1 MNLSVNIILIGM
13 PGSGKS
19 TVGSLL
25 AKLIGYRFLD
35 TDFVIQNMEGKV
47 LQDIID
53 EEGLPAFKTSEE
65 KALCSVLCDETVIA
79 TGGSAIYCERGM
91 KHLKA
96 GGKVVYLKTEIN
108 MLEKRLTNLAS
119 RGVAGA
125 KYKTIAQIFEER
137 KPLYE
142 KYSDFTVECGGMSEP
157 IENALKV
164 VDAVKKDIILSRS

>member
-1 MNLSVNIILIGM
+1 MGFGVNIILIGM

-53 EEGLPAFKTSEE
+53 EEGIQAFKSSEE

-79 TGGSAIYCERGM
+79 TGGSAVYCERGM
-91 KHLKA
+91 SHLKSI
-96 GGKVVYLKTEIN
+96 GKVIYLKIGMNE
-108 MLEKRLTNLAS
+108 LEKRLTNIAT
-119 RGVAGA
+119 RGIAGA
-125 KYKTIAQIFEER
+125 KNKTIAQIFEER
-137 KPLYE
+137 RPLYE
-142 KYSDFTVECGGMSEP
+142 KYADCTVECDGSEP
-157 IENALKV
+157 VENALKIA
-164 VDAVKKDIILSRS
+164 DAVKKDIIASRS

>member
-1 MNLSVNIILIGM
+1 MNIILIGM

-53 EEGLPAFKTSEE
+53 EEGVPAFVTAEE
-65 KALCSVLCDETVIA
+65 KALCSVLFDNTVIA
-79 TGGSAIYCERGM
+79 TGGSAIFSERGM
-91 KHLKA
+91 RHLKST
-96 GGKVVYLKTEIN
+96 GKTVYLKLDFQE
-108 MLEKRLTNLAS
+108 LSERLSDFSS

-125 KYKTIAQIFEER
+125 GEKTLEEIYLER
-137 KPLYE
+137 LPLYE
-142 KYSDFTVECGGMSEP
+142 KYADYTVDCTGAEP
-157 IENALKV
+157 SENAIKV
-164 VDAVKKDIILSRS
+164 LDKVKKEIIASRK